1 MTSARPAIFID
12 KDGTLVRA
20 VACNAEPQRLD
31 LAPGVGRALRM
42 LQDSGFVLIVI
53 ANKSRIAEGRLGV
66 AALMRV
72 GERLAALLAQDG
84 VALSG
89 FYVCPRV
96 ASAGEPECAWPEP
109 GPWLLQRVADEH
121 RLDLERS
128 WVVGGVLNDVEAGRR
143 AGCRTALIDCGSET
157 EWLLSRWRMPDLVAT
172 NLDTAAR
179 LIAEV
184 ERQAR
189 PAAVERLH

>member
-1 MTSARPAIFID
+1 MTTARPAIFID
-12 KDGTLVRA
+12 NDGTLVPA
-20 VACNAEPQRLD
+20 VAGNADPQRVD
-31 LAPGVGRALRM
+31 LTPGVGRALRM

-53 ANKSRIAEGRLGV
+53 TNRPGAEGRL
-66 AALMRV
+66 AASALVRLR
-72 GERLAALLAQDG
+72 ERLEALLARHG
-84 VALSG
+84 VTLSG
-89 FYVCPRV
+89 LYACPSA
-96 ASAGEPECAWPEP
+96 ASADASEGAWPRP
-109 GPWLLQRVADEH
+109 APWLLRSVADEH

-157 EWLLSRWRMPDLVAT
+157 EWLLSRWRMPDLVAD

-184 ERQAR
+184 ERQAK
-189 PAAVERLH
+189 PAAGERLH